1 MRGAITITTGTPLP
15 IRIALIAAAAL
26 ALAGCQT
33 IEERRTQIASE
44 DDAACRSYGARP
56 GSAVYVQCRT
66 NLSQVRATE
75 EAARRPVIVQRL
87 GVEFGYGTPF
97 CRRTAFGLRCW

>member
-1 MRGAITITTGTPLP
+1 MTMTTATPVL
-15 IRIALIAAAAL
+15 IRTALIAAAAL
-26 ALAGCQT
+26 TLAGCQT
-33 IEERRTQIASE
+33 IEERRAQIASE

-66 NLSQVRATE
+66 DLRQMRATE
-75 EAARRPVIVQRL
+75 EAARRPVVVQRFRVGL
-87 GVEFGYGTPF
+87 GYGSPF

>member
-1 MRGAITITTGTPLP
+1 MPLL
-15 IRIALIAAAAL
+15 IRTALIAAAAL

-33 IEERRTQIASE
+33 IEERRAQIASE

-56 GSAVYVQCRT
+56 GSATYVQCRT
-66 NLSQVRATE
+66 DLRRVRATE
-75 EAARRPVIVQRL
+75 EAARRPVVVERF
-87 GVEFGYGTPF
+87 GVGYGGPF